1 MRVETAARL
10 LAAAGVRWVRFEIA
24 DLRGVARSKSVP
36 LPRFPI
42 YGARGVGYYSDMP
55 RIEGME
61 SQLGA
66 GEVFQPRD
74 VLLLPDL
81 DTLAVLPYAPGDA
94 RVICDVLRLDQEAA
108 EDDPRYVLRRIVDRY
123 LDEGLMPFSGFSQ
136 QFYLLDGSTN
146 SPEFPLGDP
155 CAGVHDNR
163 FPEWCD
169 ALLGSLPALGLELAS
184 FGAGEGPGQLAVACE
199 PARGAVAAD
208 QSFSLRSAARE
219 TADQLDLTTTFM
231 TQPFIDQPGSGLKLR
246 HGLCDAATGR
256 DLFHDADDPFELSL
270 TAKHFLSGLLY
281 HAPALTAL
289 LRPTPNGFK
298 RNGSAHRRRQTV
310 TWGFDNRTTAIRVDR
325 TRPEPGIGAG
335 RASMVDGRPAR
346 VVSQFA
352 GSDANPY
359 IALAG
364 SLAAGLDGIERRL
377 LPPEPITGDV
387 REARGVATLPD
398 TLDAALAAL
407 EADNP
412 LRDALG
418 EPFIRYYLFVK
429 RFDIARIRLACPD
442 YGSAAWAERV
452 DPFELSEYG
461 DPS

>member
-24 DLRGVARSKSVP
+24 DLRGNPRSKSVP

-42 YGARGVGYYSDMP
+42 YGARGIGYYNDVP

-61 SQLGA
+61 SQLGDD
-66 GEVFQPRD
+66 EVFQPRD

-94 RVICDVLRLDQEAA
+94 RVICDVLRLDQEPA
-108 EDDPRYVLRRIVDRY
+108 EDDPRYVLRQVVDRY
-123 LDEGLMPFSGFSQ
+123 LDEGLMPLTGFSQ
-136 QFYLLDGSTN
+136 QFYLLDRSGS
-146 SPEFPLGDP
+146 SPGFPLGAH
-155 CAGVHDNR
+155 CAGVQDNR
-163 FPEWCD
+163 FPEWRD
-169 ALLGSLPALGLELAS
+169 ALLGSLPSLGLELAS
-184 FGAGEGPGQLAVACE
+184 FGAGEAPGQLAVAFE
-199 PARGAVAAD
+199 PARGVVAAD
-208 QSFSLRSAARE
+208 QGFSLRVAARE
-219 TADQLDLTTTFM
+219 TAAQLDLTTTFM
-231 TQPFIDQPGSGLKLR
+231 TQPFIDQPGSGLMPR
-246 HGLCDAATGR
+246 HGLLDAATRR
-256 DLFHDADDPFELSL
+256 DLFYDADDPFELSL
-270 TAKHFLSGLLY
+270 TAKHFLAGLLY

-289 LRPTPNGFK
+289 LRPTPNGYK
-298 RNGSAHRRRQTV
+298 REGSAHRRPNTV
-310 TWGFDNRTTAIRVDR
+310 TWGFDNRTTAIRVGRACPAPRND
-325 TRPEPGIGAG
+325 AG
-335 RASMVDGRPAR
+335 RASTADGRPAR

-377 LPPEPITGDV
+377 LPPEPITGDAS
-387 REARGVATLPD
+387 EAHGAAPLPD

-407 EADNP
+407 EADDP
-412 LRDALG
+412 LREALG
-418 EPFIRYYLFVK
+418 EPFIRLFLFVK

-442 YGSAAWAERV
+442 YGSTAWAERV

-461 DPS
+461 DLS